1 MARILV
7 TGANRGIG
15 LELVRQFLERG
26 DRVIATAR
34 RPGAAIELN
43 RLAFAHPGHLAIL
56 PLDLGK
62 PHSIDELAREVPMVA
77 ESLDVLVNNAGR
89 LPSGERFGAVDAKH
103 LEEAFRVNAMGPVL
117 VTQAL
122 APLLAQAGSAKVMN
136 VSSVLGS
143 ISERDT
149 FYTPSYSISKA
160 ALNMGTRLLAHALAD
175 QGVTVFA
182 VHPGWVRTDMGGPNA
197 EVPVAESVR
206 GLIQVL
212 DRVGPADAGRF
223 LTFEG
228 AELPW

>member
-34 RPGAAIELN
+34 KPGAAVELN
-43 RLAFAHPGHLAIL
+43 RLAFSHPGHLSVL

-62 PHSIDELAREVPMVA
+62 THSVDELAREVPLVA
-77 ESLDVLVNNAGR
+77 ESLDVLVNNAGL
-89 LPSGERFGAVDAKH
+89 LPAGERFGALDPRH
-103 LEEAFRVNAMGPVL
+103 LEEAFRINAMGPVL
-117 VTQAL
+117 LTQAL

-143 ISERDT
+143 IGERDT

-175 QGVTVFA
+175 QDVTVFA

-197 EVPVAESVR
+197 EVPVADSVR

-212 DRVGPADAGRF
+212 DRVGPADGGRF

>member
-15 LELVRQFLERG
+15 LELVRQFLDRG

-34 RPGAAIELN
+34 KPGAATELN
-43 RLAFAHPGHLAIL
+43 RLAFAHPGHLSVL

-62 PHSIDELAREVPMVA
+62 PHSIDELAREVPLVA
-77 ESLDVLVNNAGR
+77 ESLDVLVNNAGL
-89 LPSGERFGAVDAKH
+89 LPTGELFGALDARH
-103 LEEAFRVNAMGPVL
+103 LEDAFRVNAMGPVL

-122 APLLAQAGSAKVMN
+122 TPLLAVGGAAKVMN

-143 ISERDT
+143 IVERDT
-149 FYTPSYSISKA
+149 FYTPSYAISKA
-160 ALNMGTRLLAHALAD
+160 ALNMGTRLLAHALSD
-175 QGVTVFA
+175 QGVTVFCI
-182 VHPGWVRTDMGGPNA
+182 HPGWVRTDMGGPKA
-197 EVPVAESVR
+197 ELDVAHSAR

-212 DRVGPADAGRF
+212 DRVGPSDAGRF

-228 AELPW
+228 NELPW

>member
-1 MARILV
+1 MQRILV
-7 TGANRGIG
+7 TGAGRGIG
-15 LELVRQFLERG
+15 LELVRQFLARG

-34 RPGAAIELN
+34 KPGAASELN
-43 RLAFAHPGHLAIL
+43 KLAFAHPGRLSVL
-56 PLDLGK
+56 PLDVAR
-62 PHSIDELAREVPMVA
+62 PASIDELAREVPLVA
-77 ESLDVLVNNAGR
+77 ESIDVLVNNAGV
-89 LPSGERFGAVDAKH
+89 LPAGERFGALEARH

-117 VTQAL
+117 LTQAL
-122 APLLAQAGSAKVMN
+122 APLFTRSGDAKVMN

-143 ISERDT
+143 IAERDA

-182 VHPGWVRTDMGGPNA
+182 IHPGWVRTDMGGPKA
-197 EVPVAESVR
+197 EVDVADSAR
-206 GLIQVL
+206 GLIAVL
-212 DRVGPADAGRF
+212 DRVGPDDAGRF

>member
-1 MARILV
+1 MKRILV
-7 TGANRGIG
+7 TGAGRGIG
-15 LELVRQFLERG
+15 LELVRQFLARG

-34 RPGAAIELN
+34 KPGAATELN
-43 RLAFAHPGHLAIL
+43 RLAFAHPGHLSVL
-56 PLDLGK
+56 PLDLAK
-62 PHSIDELAREVPMVA
+62 PHSVDELAREVPLVA
-77 ESLDVLVNNAGR
+77 ESIDVLVNNAGV
-89 LPSGERFGAVDAKH
+89 LPAGERFGALEARH

-117 VTQAL
+117 LTQAL
-122 APLLAQAGSAKVMN
+122 APLFTRSGDAKVMN

-143 ISERDT
+143 IAERDA

-182 VHPGWVRTDMGGPNA
+182 IHPGWVRTDMGGPKA
-197 EVPVAESVR
+197 EVDVADSAR
-206 GLIQVL
+206 GLIAVL
-212 DRVGPADAGRF
+212 DRVGPDDAGRF

>member
-1 MARILV
+1 MQRILV
-7 TGANRGIG
+7 TGANRGLG
-15 LELVRQFLERG
+15 LELVRQFLDRG

-34 RPGAAIELN
+34 KPGAATELN

-62 PHSIDELAREVPMVA
+62 PHSIDELAREVPLVA
-77 ESLDVLVNNAGR
+77 ESIDVLVNNAGL
-89 LPSGERFGAVDAKH
+89 LPGGERFGALEAKH
-103 LEEAFRVNAMGPVL
+103 LEEAFRINAMGPVL

-122 APLLAQAGSAKVMN
+122 APLFAIGGAAKVMN
-136 VSSVLGS
+136 ISSVLGS
-143 ISERDT
+143 ITERDT
-149 FYTPSYSISKA
+149 FYTPSYAMSKA

-182 VHPGWVRTDMGGPNA
+182 IHPGWVRTDMGGPKA
-197 EVPVAESVR
+197 EVEVADSVR

-212 DRVGPADAGRF
+212 DRIGPADAGRF

-228 AELPW
+228 HELRW